1 MFSRYSIIMRYF
13 IRQFFIIFLFVC
25 FPFWL
30 NAAESEPS
38 KVPMK
43 EAYQDF
49 KVSIGVSLDSS
60 EITRTETA
68 YIVQTNFESITSKTE
83 LRADKILNIRPSRTV
98 PFTALDGKTYNMPFK
113 INDTPIV
120 NALAKAKDM
129 RVLLRIHPL
138 IWHEHFP
145 SWFFYK
151 EFDTS
156 KGLVDQSTMN
166 ARIEW
171 YITSFIET
179 VRKWEKVNARTIQ
192 VVGAFHVASEIYTET
207 GKLRE
212 KEGSLWSAIYTDNSY
227 VLHAYKI
234 VCSMAKDT
242 EKIVYSDSNLH
253 ITKKRE
259 AVLKLVEQIKKSGG
273 KVDEIA
279 VISHLTSDWPNRNE
293 YFDAIKAFGR
303 KGLAVHIAQLDIAS
317 YDGKNEAD
325 CYADFMKQVLDNRSI
340 ISEVSFRNIIQSSE
354 KIYIDT
360 MRSPI
365 FDANFS
371 PNDSYYSII
380 KAAEKYKK

>member
-68 YIVQTNFESITSKTE
+68 YIIQTNFESITSKTE

-192 VVGAFHVASEIYTET
+192 VVGAFHVASEIYTEN

-212 KEGSLWSAIYTDNSY
+212 KEGSLGVPFIQIIVMFFMRIKLY
-227 VLHAYKI
+227 VLWQKTQKNCLQRFKFAY
-234 VCSMAKDT
+234 
-242 EKIVYSDSNLH
+242 Y
-253 ITKKRE
+253 KKE
-259 AVLKLVEQIKKSGG
+259 AVL
-273 KVDEIA
+273 
-279 VISHLTSDWPNRNE
+279 
-293 YFDAIKAFGR
+293 
-303 KGLAVHIAQLDIAS
+303 AS
-317 YDGKNEAD
+317 RTNK
-325 CYADFMKQVLDNRSI
+325 
-340 ISEVSFRNIIQSSE
+340 
-354 KIYIDT
+354 
-360 MRSPI
+360 
-365 FDANFS
+365 
-371 PNDSYYSII
+371 
-380 KAAEKYKK
+380 KAAAKSMRLL